1 LTNATPSSSHELESR
16 ELWPWASVL
25 ATSIGWNQAGA
36 APHMEELY
44 RGSAGATARPTRK
57 EGWRTVAC
65 LHATRREE
73 EKKVGSARHVSL
85 FSGRDQRSWSPRR
98 LACRL
103 PTTLLSC
110 SSLLHFTH
118 IMSSHAPSAD
128 ELPWPASPLS
138 TPTPVCT
145 HAARFFCEPEATDRA
160 SGHRMLD
167 AATPSAWLA
176 FCRTLLRR
184 TDVGRAAGPNMA
196 HVVTFVVKSGG
207 VRSGGRRRTR
217 APRRA
222 ARRGSSVQ
230 CSRGAAQQATAR
242 PVATPAASDL
252 LLLQSSSGV
261 SKEDDDSR
269 NEH

>member
-1 LTNATPSSSHELESR
+1 VLTNATPSSSHELESR

-118 IMSSHAPSAD
+118 IMSSHAPSA
-128 ELPWPASPLS
+128 ELPWPASPL
-138 TPTPVCT
+138 PP
-145 HAARFFCEPEATDRA
+145 RFVLTLLVFSANRKRQTGRLGIGCWMRPRHRRGWRFAVRCCDGRMWVELQAQIW
-160 SGHRMLD
+160 RMLL
-167 AATPSAWLA
+167 PLW
-176 FCRTLLRR
+176 
-184 TDVGRAAGPNMA
+184 
-196 HVVTFVVKSGG
+196 
-207 VRSGGRRRTR
+207 
-217 APRRA
+217 
-222 ARRGSSVQ
+222 
-230 CSRGAAQQATAR
+230 
-242 PVATPAASDL
+242 
-252 LLLQSSSGV
+252 
-261 SKEDDDSR
+261 
-269 NEH
+269 